1 MPLFFQWSKDGQ
13 IIKPNPDSNYKIDNF
28 DRFSTFAIAKID
40 RKDAANY
47 TCIVRNAF
55 GYDSQNVLLTVK
67 GMIDFGSEFQSN
79 TKLVFS
85 PSFLDKR
92 TKRY

>member
-1 MPLFFQWSKDGQ
+1 VQEGSMPLFFQWSKNGQ

-28 DRFSTFAIAKID
+28 ERFSTFTIAKID

-55 GYDSQNVLLTVK
+55 GEDVKLSQLIVK
-67 GMIDFGSEFQSN
+67 GSN
-79 TKLVFS
+79 FNQK
-85 PSFLDKR
+85 FLNI
-92 TKRY
+92 YI